1 MRIPPALSSLA
12 ALTVLTALTAFAP
25 APASAGD
32 GTVHVLVLKEHGVGS
47 AAQAQ
52 PFVDKLVAH
61 TAKRNGWADAK
72 GQYHSARE
80 AAETYIKEQRPRYGI
95 LSLGAFL
102 GLRDKHGLEVLGQVS
117 AARAGGQQYH
127 LISRSAA
134 DLAGCKGKR
143 LASDHAD
150 DARFLEGVVAKGKF
164 KLGDFTLVATTRPV
178 QTLKKVIGGEAECAL
193 VDDAQLAELAHLKGA
208 EGVRSVWASDKLPP
222 MVIVAFPA
230 APAAERKALQGSLK
244 TLCDA
249 EGKATCAEVGIDTIK
264 AAAAADLQA
273 VIAAYGK

>member
-1 MRIPPALSSLA
+1 MRISPALSSLA
-12 ALTVLTALTAFAP
+12 ALAALTALAP
-25 APASAGD
+25 SPATAGD
-32 GTVHVLVLKEHGVGS
+32 GAVHVLVLKEHGVGS

-61 TAKRNGWADAK
+61 TAKRNGWAEAK
-72 GQYHSARE
+72 GQYHTARD
-80 AAETYIKEQRPRYGI
+80 AAEAYIKEQRPRYAI

-102 GLRDKHGLEVLGQVS
+102 GLRGKHGLEALGQVS

-127 LISRSAA
+127 LISKSAA

-150 DARFLEGVVAKGKF
+150 DARFVDGVVARGKF
-164 KLGDFTLVATTRPV
+164 KLGDFTLVATQRPV

-222 MVIVAFPA
+222 MVIAAFPS
-230 APAAERKALQGSLK
+230 APAAERKALQDSLR

-249 EGKATCAEVGIDTIK
+249 EGKPTCAEVGIDAIK
-264 AAAAADLQA
+264 AASAADLQA
-273 VIAAYGK
+273 VVAAYGK